1 MEPKDVTEQVL
12 VQIAELSVWIS
23 SLSLAIIG
31 GLVAAFLQIAF
42 HNASKPDHQI
52 ALRSPRLLTIALFVE
67 AFAILAGYIARASL
81 LTRVAHFQ
89 SLELTPNTDL
99 GRQGLGFIL
108 FTQYATLV
116 QFVLFMSGVF
126 LIGFFIFKNQK
137 LILTEDACDEVD

>member
-12 VQIAELSVWIS
+12 IQIADLSIWIS
-23 SLSLAIIG
+23 SMSLAIIG

-52 ALRSPRLLTIALFVE
+52 SICSPQILTIALFVE

-89 SLELTPNTDL
+89 SLELAPNTDL
-99 GRQGLGFIL
+99 GRQGLGFIS
-108 FTQYATLV
+108 FTQYASLV
-116 QFVLFMSGVF
+116 QFLLFMSGILLV
-126 LIGFFIFKNQK
+126 GFFIVRNQK
-137 LILTEDACDEVD
+137 LIITDLRNERD